1 MKLCRFDDDRLGVVI
16 GDVVHDVSDIQ
27 AQIRAAA
34 RYDMK
39 GDAVIAALPT
49 WRKRIEDAAAKA
61 PATLLAHVK
70 LISPVARP
78 SKTMGA
84 PANYKKHIEEMRSR
98 TDIKRDDFSSNRH
111 LALSSWWSMIFFRK
125 PVSSF
130 RDHAPAKA
138 APMRAPRGIGDAGI
152 FLKANSSIVG
162 PSEGIP
168 LRFLDRINEHEIEL
182 VVIIGKPGSDIPRER
197 AKEHIAGYTLGIDVT
212 CRGGEDRS
220 FRKSIDG
227 YSVVGPW
234 LVTADEIPDPGD
246 VKITLTNN
254 GELRQIAHTGDLI
267 YDVGRL
273 IELASSFYTL
283 NPGDILYTGTPQG
296 VAAVKPGDVLRGKC
310 DLIGEL
316 KIEVRAH
323 RA

>member
-1 MKLCRFDDDRLGVVI
+1 MKLCRFDEDRLGVVI
-16 GDVVHDVSDIQ
+16 GEKVHDVTDIQ
-27 AQIRAAA
+27 SQIRAAT

-61 PATLLAHVK
+61 PGKPIAQVK

-98 TDIKRDDFSSNRH
+98 TD
-111 LALSSWWSMIFFRK
+111 LAK
-125 PVSSF
+125 E
-130 RDHAPAKA
+130 APA
-138 APMRAPRGIGDAGI
+138 RQPRGIGNAGI

-168 LRFLDRINEHEIEL
+168 LRFLDRTNEHEIEL
-182 VVIIGKPGSDIPRER
+182 VAIIGKQGSDIPRQQ
-197 AKEHIAGYTLGIDVT
+197 AKEYIAGYTLGLDMT

-227 YSVVGPW
+227 YSVLGPW
-234 LVTADEIPDPGD
+234 FVTSDEIPDPDD

-254 GELRQIAHTGDLI
+254 GELKQTADTKDLI
-267 YDVGRL
+267 YDIGRL

-283 NPGDILYTGTPQG
+283 YPGDVYYTGTPQG
-296 VAAVKPGDVLRGKC
+296 VASVKPGDVLRGRC

-316 KIEVRAH
+316 EIEVRAH
-323 RA
+323 SA

>member
-16 GDVVHDVSDIQ
+16 DDVVHDVSDIQ

-39 GDAVIAALPT
+39 GDAVIAALPA

-61 PATLLAHVK
+61 SATPLADVK

-98 TDIKRDDFSSNRH
+98 TDIKRDDLSSN
-111 LALSSWWSMIFFRK
+111 LT
-125 PVSSF
+125 
-130 RDHAPAKA
+130 KA
-138 APMRAPRGIGDAGI
+138 APVRAPRGIGEAGI

-182 VVIIGKPGSDIPRER
+182 VAIIGNQGSDIPRAR

-246 VKITLTNN
+246 VTITLTNN
-254 GELRQIAHTGDLI
+254 GELRQTAHTGDLI

-296 VAAVKPGDVLRGKC
+296 VAAVKPGDVLRGQC

-316 KIEVRAH
+316 EIEVRAH
-323 RA
+323 RAREP